1 MSHYKRYTDTLKD
14 LLEGRKNKTI
24 TEDEE
29 DKLLDNLAD
38 WWYILTP
45 LEQKETEVFR
55 DRIEELLEME
65 ELDE

>member
-1 MSHYKRYTDTLKD
+1 MSHYKRYTDALKN

-55 DRIEELLEME
+55 NKIVEDLNE
-65 ELDE
+65 